1 MHCSV
6 SNHLRLLFV
15 CAGFAMAM
23 GTICTA
29 AAKKDDT
36 TDPRRNVV
44 FIICDDLNDYI

>member
-6 SNHLRLLFV
+6 SNHLRLFFV

-36 TDPRRNVV
+36 TDSRRNVSSLFV
-44 FIICDDLNDYI
+44 MT